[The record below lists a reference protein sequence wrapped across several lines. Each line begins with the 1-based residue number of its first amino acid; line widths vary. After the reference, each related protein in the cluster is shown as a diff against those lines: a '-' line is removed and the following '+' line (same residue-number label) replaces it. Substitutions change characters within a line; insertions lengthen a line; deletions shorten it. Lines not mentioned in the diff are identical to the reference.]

1 MTKVAPVTPVVTPL
15 DLIFE
20 FSNESLLPRS
30 KWDEQQHRRRRGRQH
45 AVNGKA
51 RLAGLLHQSDIDCAK
66 YVQTSCRLYCLRWCC
81 LAGAWHDTRRR
92 LCRQYCLPAL
102 LPARPPPTP
111 VRSFLYKMP
120 LYSHDRLGLNSKNW
134 AEAYSHFLHAMWSL
148 LGLMCFTLVAVQAK
162 DGLDYTSDVNLPM
175 LMNHLCKFYSYRVI
189 RTLTYRLF
197 FNPGQINFKP

>member
-1 MTKVAPVTPVVTPL
+1 MWPPVTLVVTPL
-15 DLIFE
+15 VLILNFRTNRYFLGQSE
-20 FSNESLLPRS
+20 MNSSIDGGKPAARGKWQS
-30 KWDEQQHRRRRGRQH
+30 K
-45 AVNGKA
+45 
-51 RLAGLLHQSDIDCAK
+51 AGLLHQSDIDCAK

-92 LCRQYCLPAL
+92 LCRSCCLPGCL
-102 LPARPPPTP
+102 HGLRLPP

-189 RTLTYRLF
+189 RTVTVDYF
-197 FNPGQINFKP
+197 Y

>member
-1 MTKVAPVTPVVTPL
+1 MTIVPPAL
-15 DLIFE
+15 GFNFE

-30 KWDEQQHRRRRGRQH
+30 KWDEQQHRRRPTARGKWQS
-45 AVNGKA
+45 K
-51 RLAGLLHQSDIDCAK
+51 AGLLHQSDIDCAK
-66 YVQTSCRLYCLRWCC
+66 CVQTSCRLYCLRWCSSSW
-81 LAGAWHDTRRR
+81 GVTWHPPPTVPAV
-92 LCRQYCLPAL
+92 LPAW

-120 LYSHDRLGLNSKNW
+120 LYSHDRLALNSKNW

-189 RTLTYRLF
+189 RTLTIDYL
-197 FNPGQINFKP
+197 